1 MKKFLVLGSHSFSG
15 STFINFLLEKKYPV
29 LGTFNSKK
37 PSKNLL
43 FLKNK
48 NLRKLKNFKINF
60 LIKKDIKKLCVIIKK
75 YKPSYIIDFASIC
88 DVDNSWFS
96 SSDYFKI
103 NVLSKPPLLK
113 LITKKKYVKK
123 YIYISTPEIFGN
135 CKNVIYENSNTFNPS
150 TPYATT
156 KLAAENLIKNYTRF
170 KGFPGIIT
178 RFSNFY
184 GPGQLEN
191 RLIPKLI
198 STIKSKN
205 KFPLHGNGL
214 SLRSFIFSEDYC
226 KGIYKV
232 IKRGKVGEV
241 YHFSDYKFYKI
252 IDIVKKV
259 FLNFKLNYKKNI
271 NFVRERTGKDQ
282 AYKLQCDVTKKKLRW
297 YPKVTLDEGIKKIIK
312 YENKKSLF

>member
-15 STFINFLLEKKYPV
+15 STFVNFLLEKKYPV
-29 LGTFNSKK
+29 LGIFNSIK

-48 NLRKLKNFKINF
+48 NLRKFKNFKINF
-60 LIKKDIKKLCVIIKK
+60 LIKKDIEKLCVIIKK
-75 YKPSYIIDFASIC
+75 YRPNYIIDFASIC
-88 DVDNSWFS
+88 DVNNSWVKTN
-96 SSDYFKI
+96 DYFNI

-113 LITKKKYVKK
+113 LISKKKYVKK

-135 CKNVIYENSNTFNPS
+135 CKNFIYENCDTFNPS
-150 TPYATT
+150 TPYATS
-156 KLAAENLIKNYTRF
+156 KLAAENLIKNYTKF
-170 KGFPGIIT
+170 KEFPGIIT

-198 STIKSKN
+198 SNIKLKK

-232 IKRGKVGEV
+232 VKRGKIGEI

-259 FLNFKLNYKKNI
+259 FLNFKLDYKKNI
-271 NFVRERTGKDQ
+271 NFIKDRIGKDQ
-282 AYKLQCDVTKKKLRW
+282 SYKLQCDATKKKLKW
-297 YPKVTLDEGIKKIIK
+297 YPKISIDDGIKKIIK
-312 YENKKSLF
+312 YENG